1 MLAVCFSP
9 RNRVLYHTILEM
21 KAGADSEAA
30 TQKGSYANFAL
41 PMNVPAGTIRIKFV
55 VRDAINGHVG
65 SVDVS
70 H

>member
-1 MLAVCFSP
+1 
-9 RNRVLYHTILEM
+9 VLYHTILEM